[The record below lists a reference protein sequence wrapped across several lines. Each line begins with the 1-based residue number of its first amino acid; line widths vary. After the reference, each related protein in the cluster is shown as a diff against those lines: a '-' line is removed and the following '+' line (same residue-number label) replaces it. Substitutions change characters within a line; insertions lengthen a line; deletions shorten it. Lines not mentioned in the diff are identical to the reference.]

1 MNNAT
6 CDLLE
11 QHFDTAFAAPGGIK
25 KLRELILT
33 LAMQG
38 KLVPQDPNDP
48 PASELL
54 KDIETEKKRLV
65 KEGKIKAPK
74 PLPPVT
80 AEEMP
85 YALPLGWEWV
95 RLGEFSDYNGRQNI
109 NPSDIANDVWLLD
122 LKDIE
127 KETSRLL
134 YRTNYSERESKSTK
148 STFKAGDV
156 LYGKLR
162 PYLNKV
168 LVADEDGVCTT
179 EIVPIV
185 PTSAVTSSFLLWQ
198 LKRPSFL
205 AHVNALMYGV
215 KMPRLGTEDA
225 VRSVHPL
232 PPRPEQHRIVA
243 KIDQLMARCDALE
256 KLRAAQ
262 QEKRLTVHAA
272 AIQQLLNIAAADE
285 HQRAQAFLTEHFS
298 ELYIV
303 KENVT
308 ELRKAILQLA
318 MMGKLVPQDPN
329 DPPASQLLKEIEAE
343 RNRLVKEEN
352 LRTSAEEHI
361 SSEEYLGQPNG
372 WEYCRLGNLA
382 RFIDY
387 RGKTPKKVNSGIP
400 LITAKNVRFGFI
412 NRDPYEY
419 ISEDEYETWMTRGF
433 PKVGDLLF
441 TTEAPLGNIAVIDIK
456 ERFALAQRVICLQL
470 HKSDMAPYLK
480 YLFMSLPMQSQLLAN
495 ATGMTATGI
504 KSTRLKEIPIPI
516 PPVPEQHRIVAKID
530 QLMALCDTLDQQI
543 AAATNKQIELLN
555 AVMAEV

>member
-1 MNNAT
+1 
-6 CDLLE
+6 
-11 QHFDTAFAAPGGIK
+11 
-25 KLRELILT
+25 
-33 LAMQG
+33 
-38 KLVPQDPNDP
+38 
-48 PASELL
+48 
-54 KDIETEKKRLV
+54 
-65 KEGKIKAPK
+65 
-74 PLPPVT
+74 
-80 AEEMP
+80 
-85 YALPLGWEWV
+85 WEWV

-122 LKDIE
+122 LEDIE

-134 YRTNYSERESKSTK
+134 YRANYSERESKSTK

-262 QEKRLTVHAA
+262 HEKRMTVHAA

-285 HQRAQAFLTEHFS
+285 HLRAQAFLTEHFS
-298 ELYIV
+298 ELYTV

-318 MMGKLVPQDPN
+318 VMGKLVPQDPN
-329 DPPASQLLKEIEAE
+329 DPPASELLKDIEAE
-343 RNRLVKEEN
+343 KKRLVKEGKIKALKPLAEIKPEEAPYELPEGWEWVRFFTVNTVQSELVSAKDFPFEN
-352 LRTSAEEHI
+352 QIAPDSIDKGNGRLLFHRTVADCGAIGPNNRFYEGQILYSKIRPSLNKAVIAPYDGLCSADMYPIKTHVDVNFMLEVI
-361 SSEEYLGQPNG
+361 LSEVFLAQVLHAENRIKMPKLNLESLGQF
-372 WEYCRLGNLA
+372 A
-382 RFIDY
+382 
-387 RGKTPKKVNSGIP
+387 VP
-400 LITAKNVRFGFI
+400 L
-412 NRDPYEY
+412 P
-419 ISEDEYETWMTRGF
+419 
-433 PKVGDLLF
+433 
-441 TTEAPLGNIAVIDIK
+441 PL
-456 ERFALAQRVICLQL
+456 
-470 HKSDMAPYLK
+470 
-480 YLFMSLPMQSQLLAN
+480 
-495 ATGMTATGI
+495 
-504 KSTRLKEIPIPI
+504 
-516 PPVPEQHRIVAKID
+516 PEQHRIVAKID
-530 QLMALCDTLDQQI
+530 QLMTLCDTLDQQI
-543 AAATNKQIELLN
+543 AAATNKQTELLN